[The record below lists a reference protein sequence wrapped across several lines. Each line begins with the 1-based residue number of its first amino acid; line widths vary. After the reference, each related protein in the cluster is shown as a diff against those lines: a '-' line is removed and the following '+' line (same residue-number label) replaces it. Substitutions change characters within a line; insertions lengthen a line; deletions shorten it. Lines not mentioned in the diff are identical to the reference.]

1 VQVQQRQDLGD
12 LGALAA
18 PRRQDHR
25 PEPQPLTGHRVDP
38 AVVHPRRA
46 DGHRASSGGDL
57 ALAGVAIAYH
67 QPSAAFIPLGGRGG
81 EIVVDLG
88 FQGGGQHPPGALA
101 HDRVQVQA
109 QLTRGLLG
117 GDYTQH
123 AAFLP
128 RRR

>member
-1 VQVQQRQDLGD
+1 MQVQQRQDLGD
-12 LGALAA
+12 LGALAT
-18 PRRQDHR
+18 PGRQDHR
-25 PEPQPLTGHRVDP
+25 AEPEPLTGHRVDP

-46 DGHRASSGGDL
+46 DDHRASSGGDL
-57 ALAGVAIAYH
+57 ALAGVAVAHH
-67 QPSAAFIPLGGRGG
+67 QPPAALVPLGGIGG

-101 HDRVQVQA
+101 HDLIEVQA
-109 QLTRGLLG
+109 QLARGLLG